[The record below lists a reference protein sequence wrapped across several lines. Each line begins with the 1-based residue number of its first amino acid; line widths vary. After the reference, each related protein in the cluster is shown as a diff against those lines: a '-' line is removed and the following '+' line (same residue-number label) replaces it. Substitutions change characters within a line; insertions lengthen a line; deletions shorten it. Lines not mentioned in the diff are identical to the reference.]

1 MTNEEAI
8 AALKEKYCGIGSN
21 DLFVF
26 RKAIEALENA
36 EKETRTAS
44 IFDLVRM
51 CKCFVD
57 TCEGCP
63 LEKHIGPCP
72 PFDFSEEDNKAVLKW
87 CDEHPQKTYAQD
99 FFEKFPNAQKDLC
112 GNPVPCRKILFGPPK
127 GDCSTRDCSDCW
139 NECMP
144 EVIK

>member
-8 AALKEKYCGIGSN
+8 AALKEKYCGVGSN

-36 EKETRTAS
+36 DKETRTAS

-51 CKCFVD
+51 CKHFVD

-63 LEKHIGPCP
+63 LEKHAGPCP

-87 CDEHPQKTYAQD
+87 CYEHP
-99 FFEKFPNAQKDLC
+99 QKDLC
-112 GNPVPCRKILFGPPK
+112 GNPLPCRKILFGPPN

-139 NECMP
+139 NEYMP
-144 EVIK
+144 EVTK